1 MTTHSIIPLSS
12 IETGDRLRAAD
23 PSWVAFLAEEIA
35 LDGLI
40 EPIRVVIRGN
50 GYKLVD
56 GARRVA
62 AHIELGRE
70 EIEARIEPEDAFA
83 SDVAIRLAE
92 IKGHLLRGALSAL
105 EHAVSVSA
113 WCDIYQGVHGKPKRG
128 PKPKIAAPEQGL
140 DETLAELSAAACS
153 NWSEA
158 AQEALGLSKRSLFY
172 ALKIARIDPAI
183 RRRIELHSIADVQR
197 ELLLL
202 AAQPPV
208 RQSALVDLLLA
219 DGAEIT
225 TVAEAIAQFDALPQ
239 PIRIDKV
246 DKLVERFS
254 GLDEKQQFKF
264 FDKNASLI
272 EAWFARR
279 SSKKAA

>member
-1 MTTHSIIPLSS
+1 MTRISIAS
-12 IETGDRLRAAD
+12 IDTADRLRALD
-23 PSWVAFLAEEIA
+23 PAWVDLLAEEIA
-35 LDGLI
+35 ADGLV
-40 EPIRVVIRGN
+40 EPVRVAVRGN
-50 GYKLVD
+50 GYKLID

-62 AHIELGRE
+62 AHHMLGLE
-70 EIEARIEPEDAFA
+70 EIEAVTEDEAAFA
-83 SDVAIRLAE
+83 DDASVRLGE
-92 IKGHLLRGALSAL
+92 IKGHMLQGELTALDR
-105 EHAVSVSA
+105 AVTVAA
-113 WCDIYQGVHGKPKRG
+113 WCDIYKATNTPVKRG
-128 PKPKIAAPEQGL
+128 PKTKPAVVEGTS
-140 DETLAELSAAACS
+140 DEALEEFSANSAL

-158 AQEALGLSKRSLFY
+158 AQAALGLSRRAVFLS
-172 ALKIARIDPAI
+172 LKIG
-183 RRRIELHSIADVQR
+183 RRIEADVRARISLHPIALVQR

-202 AAQPPV
+202 AVQTPV
-208 RQSALVDLLLA
+208 RQRALADLLLA
-219 DGAEIT
+219 EGAEIT

-279 SSKKAA
+279 TSKKAA